1 MARKPQTPDFSRR
14 QIISA
19 GAAATLALPLGSA
32 LAQQAEGQPLLGNPT
47 LPELPSER
55 MRWAIV
61 GLGTFAVGQVIPGF
75 ADARQSR
82 MTSFVSGNPDK
93 AGMLGARYGVS
104 RFYDYDNYDSIADDP
119 EIDCVYIVLPV
130 GLHAEYTIRALEA
143 GKHVLCEKPMA
154 STSAECEAMLAA
166 ARANSRT
173 LGVAYRVHFEPNNI
187 NVLQRVNN
195 GDLGAM
201 RFVSADHGFNANP
214 DWPPHKW
221 RLEKALAGGGSMYD
235 IGIYGLNTSLMML
248 PDDTPEAVSA
258 HYSTPANDPRF
269 TEVEGGL
276 DWRVRM
282 ASGIT
287 VQGSSSYC
295 WNPYVSRQR
304 YFGSDASVEMNPATT
319 YYDNR
324 IVFEGPGEPPRE
336 YTAGNPIAQFAAQL
350 DGFSAA
356 ARAGEQHRTPG
367 EMGLRD
373 IQLIEAMYRSADA
386 GGALVTL

>member
-1 MARKPQTPDFSRR
+1 MTDKPQMNDFSRR
-14 QIISA
+14 QLLSA
-19 GAAATLALPLGSA
+19 GAAASLAWPMGSA
-32 LAQQAEGQPLLGNPT
+32 LAQEAEGQPLLGNPQ
-47 LPELPSER
+47 LPEVPGER

-75 ADARQSR
+75 GDARQSR
-82 MTSFVSGNPDK
+82 MTSFVSGNPEK
-93 AGMLGARYGVS
+93 ARQLGARYGVS
-104 RFYDYDNYDSIADDP
+104 RFYDYANYDSIADDP

-130 GLHAEYTIRALEA
+130 GLHAEYTIRALDA

-173 LGVAYRVHFEPNNI
+173 LGVAYRVHFEPNNMHA
-187 NVLQRVNN
+187 LQRVEN
-195 GDLGAM
+195 GDLGTM

-248 PDDTPEAVSA
+248 PGDTPQAVSA
-258 HYSTPANDPRF
+258 HYSTPENDPRF

-295 WNPYVSRQR
+295 WSPYVSRQR
-304 YFGSDASVEMNPATT
+304 YFGSDASLEMSPATT

-324 IVFEGPGEPPRE
+324 ILFEAAGERPRE

-350 DGFSAA
+350 DGFASA

-373 IQLIEAMYRSADA
+373 IRIIEAMYRSADA
-386 GGALVTL
+386 GGVVVTL